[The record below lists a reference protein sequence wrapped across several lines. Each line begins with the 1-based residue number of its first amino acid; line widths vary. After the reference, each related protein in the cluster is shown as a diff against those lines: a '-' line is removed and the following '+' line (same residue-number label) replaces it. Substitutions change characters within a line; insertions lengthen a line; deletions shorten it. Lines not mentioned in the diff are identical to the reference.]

1 MVMSVSIPSNLQ
13 QFIMGEVA
21 AGAAG
26 SEEEF
31 VAKAIE
37 LYREMRSR
45 HSALKADLQQSLAE
59 ADSGK
64 VAGLDIE
71 ATIARGTRRLNSEGI
86 TD

>member
-13 QFIMGEVA
+13 QFILGEVA

-26 SEEEF
+26 SEEEL

-37 LYREMRSR
+37 LYREMRNR
-45 HSALKADLQQSLAE
+45 HSALKADLQQSLSE
-59 ADSGK
+59 ADSGN

-71 ATIARGTRRLNSEGI
+71 ATIARGTARLNSEGI
-86 TD
+86 AD